1 MRLPLSVACWDYD
14 RTRALIDGRVAIEGC
29 DAAFFPLP
37 VEETFFRALR
47 HAEFDVAELSLSSYL
62 VLVDRGRS
70 PYVAI
75 PAFPSRLFRHSSV
88 YIRSDRGIEPTR
100 ERPAEDKVLCVLG
113 DVDEAAGAVITFA
126 EPGHVDVAIMIDLGK

>member
-1 MRLPLSVACWDYD
+1 MTASAALAVGTSMKVPITVACWDYD

-62 VLVDRGRS
+62 MLADRGRS
-70 PYVAI
+70 PYVAV
-75 PAFPSRLFRHSSV
+75 PAFVSRAFRHSAIYV
-88 YIRSDRGIEPTR
+88 RTDRGIKT
-100 ERPAEDKVLCVLG
+100 PADLVGRLVG
-113 DVDEAAGAVITFA
+113 V
-126 EPGHVDVAIMIDLGK
+126 PQHHVTTPCCPRGLLA